1 MHTKGY
7 RERSQAQATAV
18 DEELMGPLGFSV
30 DSLMELAGLSVAC
43 ALAAEYPAATFPRVL
58 VLAGPG
64 NNGGDGL
71 VAARHL
77 AHFGYTVS
85 VVYPK
90 PTDKPLYNGLTTQLR
105 SLGVPFLDWGTA
117 CGGGGGGCSA
127 GNATSSP
134 FDDILKA
141 LQPSSRPPPIVSIDI
156 PSGWDVEGGPLPA
169 GAMQPQMLVS
179 LTAPKKAAQH
189 FKGPHHYLGGRFVPP
204 AIREK
209 YQLHLPSFP
218 GTSMV
223 VRLDDNAGSFEHPAQ
238 PWSPVQAHPRRRRPA
253 APPPPGAATPLTAA
267 GAVADMRI
275 SYERGGLEEAHYRGR
290 DPITVFDEWFKDAV
304 EQKAA
309 VEVNAICLSSA
320 DKEGRPSARI
330 VLLKGYDARGFVFYS
345 NFRSKKGQ
353 EMGNGHAAFVSF
365 WEPLQRQVRVEGTV
379 EKLPE
384 AESTEYYHS
393 RPRGSQIGAWVSQ
406 QSEVVEGREVL
417 EARNAE
423 LQLLYADA
431 SVPVPKPAHWGGF
444 LIRPTRIEFWQGR
457 PSRLHDRISYRRE
470 GTDNDDW
477 TMERLQP

>member
-1 MHTKGY
+1 MGTGSSP
-7 RERSQAQATAV
+7 EPLGM
-18 DEELMGPLGFSV
+18 DEELMGPKAVGFQAGE

-43 ALAAEYPAATFPRVL
+43 ALAAEYPVATSPRVL

-77 AHFGYTVS
+77 CHFGYTVS

-105 SLGVPFLDWGTA
+105 SLGVSFLDWDTL
-117 CGGGGGGCSA
+117 CDGGGMLSGKCDVVMDALFGFSFKGA
-127 GNATSSP
+127 PRSP

-141 LQPSSRPPPIVSIDI
+141 LQPSSDPPPIVSIDI
-156 PSGWDVEGGPLPA
+156 PSGWDVEGGPLPV

-223 VRLDDNAGSFEHPAQ
+223 VRLDDNAGAST
-238 PWSPVQAHPRRRRPA
+238 A
-253 APPPPGAATPLTAA
+253 AAASSAAAPGAATPLTAA

-423 LQLLYADA
+423 LQLLHADA

-470 GTDNDDW
+470 GTDNEDW